1 MAGEPIERTFP
12 ATGEQVW
19 EALRQTIAD
28 LRYKDVREDAAA
40 GTIEFRTGLSFWSWR
55 GQQMTATVREAGPGS
70 AQLSITGGVA
80 LKVQLTSWGEKK
92 RLANKVIAGV
102 AQKLPAAPQAA
113 PAAAPAPPPPP
124 A

>member
-28 LRYKDVREDAAA
+28 LRYKDVNENAAA
-40 GTIEFRTGLSFWSWR
+40 GTIEFRSGLSFWSWR
-55 GQQMTATVREAGPGS
+55 GQQMTGTVSEAGPGS
-70 AQLSITGGVA
+70 TQLSLSGGVA

-92 RLANKVIAGV
+92 RIANKVLDRVG
-102 AQKLPAAPQAA
+102 QKLAAAAPQAPPQ
-113 PAAAPAPPPPP
+113 PA
-124 A
+124 